1 MIFFITGKPGDGK
14 SLYAVRRL
22 LDDLINRECYVV
34 TNIPLV
40 LSKVHE
46 YVSARLPADVP
57 FDLESRLKVIPDSE
71 VYEFYRHRSG
81 GLTLPWSPD
90 HDAKDDGA
98 KRGTRAEFV
107 EWMKTQSFALMSQS
121 TEYQKPVH
129 FYIDEAH
136 NFFNSREWANCA
148 RSVLYYA
155 SQHRHLHDNI
165 FLITQVM
172 ENVEKQLRS
181 LVSETYITRNQLR
194 RRIGPVRLRP
204 VFSVQCY
211 YGVPAPTV
219 KPYDNPK
226 FALDAAGIAS
236 CYKTVGAL
244 GVQSKPEKIENKGWL
259 PWWSLWI
266 GAALLLAAIIFA
278 FVGLPYLGGMAGRAM
293 VQAPAAAL
301 AESQGLKIPGGN
313 IDNNGNIAV
322 SKKGPLPSS
331 DLRGRAPGDDQSAL
345 DLWVTGYIRR
355 GQRWTLSLSDG
366 RTFSEDDP
374 AVSLVGVNFAV
385 VDGRKVYF
393 RRQRSGS
400 APAPAADPL
409 PAPAADPLP
418 VSPASAPVVAASDE
432 GAWVRGSD
440 GVARLREKQAIGR

>member
-40 LSKVHE
+40 LSRVHE
-46 YVSARLPADVP
+46 YVSARLPDDVP
-57 FDLESRLKVIPDSE
+57 FDLESRLKVIADSE

-81 GLTLPWSPD
+81 GLVLPWSPD
-90 HDAKDDGA
+90 HEAKDDGS
-98 KRGTRAEFV
+98 KRVSRAEFV
-107 EWMKTQSFALMSQS
+107 DWMKLKSFALMSQS
-121 TEYQKPVH
+121 VEYQKPVH

-219 KPYDNPK
+219 KPFDNPK
-226 FALDAAGIAS
+226 FALDAVGIAS

-244 GVQSKPEKIENKGWL
+244 GVQSAPEKIENKGWL

-266 GAALLLAAIIFA
+266 GGLLLVLLVLGA
-278 FVGLPYLGGMAGRAM
+278 FVGLPYLGGRVGKAIVTGG
-293 VQAPAAAL
+293 PAVAL
-301 AESQGLKIPGGN
+301 AESQGVRIPGN
-313 IDNNGNIAV
+313 IGTALDSTGV
-322 SKKGPLPSS
+322 SPNVHLPCN
-331 DLRGRAPGDDQSAL
+331 DLGVCAPGDTQAAL
-345 DLWVTGYIRR
+345 DLWVTGFVRR

-374 AVSLVGVNFAV
+374 SVSLVGVNFAV

-393 RRQRSGS
+393 RRQRVGQV
-400 APAPAADPL
+400 PAVGAVPPADT
-409 PAPAADPLP
+409 
-418 VSPASAPVVAASDE
+418 SPATQRQETPATPVVDE
-432 GAWVRGSD
+432 GAWVRGAD
-440 GVARLREKQAIGR
+440 GVARLREKQTIGR